1 MSHQIEMVS
10 LEDLVPSNHVYRKF
24 KELWDFTDIE
34 QEMKKL
40 EFNSDHKGY
49 GAFRLFKSKGLHE

>member
-1 MSHQIEMVS
+1 MLS

-34 QEMKKL
+34 KEMKKM
-40 EFNSDHKGY
+40 EVNSDHKGY
-49 GAFRLFKSKGLHE
+49 